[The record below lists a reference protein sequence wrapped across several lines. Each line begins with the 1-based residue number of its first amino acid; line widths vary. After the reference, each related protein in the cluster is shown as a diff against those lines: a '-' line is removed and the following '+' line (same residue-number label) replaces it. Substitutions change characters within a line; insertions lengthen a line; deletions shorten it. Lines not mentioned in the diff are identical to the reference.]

1 MSSRSTGIALAFVT
15 ACISGVSI
23 WVNSPAHA
31 LSHFPDS
38 TVFTT
43 AKNLVAGVVLLLILL
58 VPGSHGKASVSS
70 IARRRW
76 PALLAVAVIGG
87 SVPFVLFF
95 DGLKDSTATQAA
107 FIQKSLIIWVAL
119 LAVPLL
125 KERFGWPHALA
136 IVFLVVGQAWLAGL
150 FSAGTRG
157 HVAFGKGEAMILVA
171 TLFWS
176 VEIVFVK
183 YLLRTIPPSVV
194 AAARMAVGSVLLV
207 CWLALTGKLGDLTG
221 LSALQ
226 WRWVLLTG
234 LLLSAYVATWFAA
247 LARAQAIDVTAV
259 LVFGALVTAILSGV
273 IDGAAIGV
281 GGTVLVAIGSGVIA
295 WAALRRPP
303 REAVT

>member
-1 MSSRSTGIALAFVT
+1 MNSRAAGIGLAFVT

-23 WVNSPAHA
+23 WVNSRA
-31 LSHFPDS
+31 LGHFTEVDAS
-38 TVFTT
+38 VYTT
-43 AKNLVAGVVLLLILL
+43 AKNMVAGALLLGLLVAFVSRGRVSL
-58 VPGSHGKASVSS
+58 SSVT
-70 IARRRW
+70 RRRW

-95 DGLKDSTATQAA
+95 DGLKESQATQAA
-107 FIQKSLIIWVAL
+107 FIQKTLVIWVAL

-136 IVFLVVGQAWLAGL
+136 IGFLLGGQAWLAGKL
-150 FSAGTRG
+150 GT
-157 HVAFGKGEAMILVA
+157 VAFGKGEAMILGA
-171 TLFWS
+171 TLLWS

-183 YLLRTIPPSVV
+183 YLLRSIPSSVL
-194 AAARMAVGSVLLV
+194 AASRMAIGAILLV
-207 CWLALTGKLGDLTG
+207 CWLAVNGQLDNLTG

-226 WRWVLLTG
+226 WRWALLTG
-234 LLLSAYVATWFAA
+234 LLLTAYVATWFAA

-281 GGTVLVAIGSGVIA
+281 GGTVLVAVGSGVIA
-295 WAALRRPP
+295 WAALRPS

>member
-1 MSSRSTGIALAFVT
+1 MTSRSTGVALAFVT

-23 WVNSPAHA
+23 WANGRGVAHFSDA
-31 LSHFPDS
+31 
-38 TVFTT
+38 TVYTT
-43 AKNLVAGVVLLLILL
+43 AKNVVAGAFLLLLLL
-58 VPGSHGKASVSS
+58 VPGSHGRASVSS
-70 IARRRW
+70 IARRHW
-76 PALLAVAVIGG
+76 PALLGVAVIGG

-107 FIQKSLIIWVAL
+107 FIQKTLIIWVAL

-136 IVFLVVGQAWLAGL
+136 IGFLLGGQAWLAGKL
-150 FSAGTRG
+150 GT
-157 HVAFGKGEAMILVA
+157 VAFGKGEAMILVA
-171 TLFWS
+171 TLLWS

-183 YLLRTIPPSVV
+183 YLLRSIPPSVV
-194 AAARMAVGSVLLV
+194 AAARMTIGAVLLV
-207 CWLALTGKLGDLTG
+207 CWLVLTGNLGDLTG

-226 WRWVLLTG
+226 WRWALLTG
-234 LLLSAYVATWFAA
+234 LLLTAYVATWFAA

-281 GGTVLVAIGSGVIA
+281 GGMVLVAIGSGVIA

-303 REAVT
+303 AEAAA

>member
-1 MSSRSTGIALAFVT
+1 MTQRSAGIALAFVT

-31 LSHFPDS
+31 LSHFPDA

-43 AKNLVAGVVLLLILL
+43 AKNLVAGVLLLLLLL
-58 VPGSHGKASVSS
+58 VPGSHGRASVSS
-70 IARRRW
+70 ITRRRW

-125 KERFGWPHALA
+125 KERFQWPHALA

-157 HVAFGKGEAMILVA
+157 HVAFGKGEAMILGA
-171 TLFWS
+171 TLLWS

-183 YLLRTIPPSVV
+183 YLLRSIPPSVV
-194 AAARMAVGSVLLV
+194 AAARMSIGAVLLL
-207 CWLALTGKLGDLTG
+207 CWLALTGKFGDLTG

-226 WRWVLLTG
+226 WRWALLTG

-281 GGTVLVAIGSGVIA
+281 GGTVLVAVGSGVIA

-303 REAVT
+303 AEAAA

>member
-1 MSSRSTGIALAFVT
+1 MTSRSTGIALAFVT

-23 WVNSPAHA
+23 WVNGRGIAHFSDA
-31 LSHFPDS
+31 
-38 TVFTT
+38 TVYTT
-43 AKNLVAGVVLLLILL
+43 AKNVVAGAFLLLLLL
-58 VPGSHGKASVSS
+58 VPGSHGRASVGS
-70 IARRRW
+70 ITRRHW

-125 KERFGWPHALA
+125 KERFQWPHALA
-136 IVFLVVGQAWLAGL
+136 IVFLLVGQAWLAGL
-150 FSAGTRG
+150 FSASTRG

-171 TLFWS
+171 TLLWS

-183 YLLRTIPPSVV
+183 YLLRSIPPSVV
-194 AAARMAVGSVLLV
+194 AAARMTIGAVLLL

-226 WRWVLLTG
+226 WRWALLTG
-234 LLLSAYVATWFAA
+234 LLLTAYVATWFAA

-259 LVFGALVTAILSGV
+259 LVFGALVTAVLSGV
-273 IDGAAIGV
+273 IDGATIGA
-281 GGTVLVAIGSGVIA
+281 GGTVLVAVGSGVIA

-303 REAVT
+303 AEVPA

>member
-1 MSSRSTGIALAFVT
+1 MSRRSAGIALAFVT

-23 WVNSPAHA
+23 WVNGRALAHFSDA
-31 LSHFPDS
+31 
-38 TVFTT
+38 TVYTT
-43 AKNLVAGVVLLLILL
+43 AKNAVAGGLLLAVLFAVGPRGPALAPIT
-58 VPGSHGKASVSS
+58 
-70 IARRRW
+70 RRRW

-87 SVPFVLFF
+87 SIPFVLFF
-95 DGLKDSTATQAA
+95 DGLKDSHATQAA
-107 FIQKSLIIWVAL
+107 FIQKTLIVWVAL

-136 IVFLVVGQAWLAGL
+136 IGFLLGGQAWLAGKL
-150 FSAGTRG
+150 G
-157 HVAFGKGEAMILVA
+157 HVAFGKGEAMILGA
-171 TLFWS
+171 TLLWS

-194 AAARMAVGSVLLV
+194 AAARMALGTVLLV

-226 WRWVLLTG
+226 WRWAVLTG

-281 GGTVLVAIGSGVIA
+281 GGTVLVALGSGVIA

-303 REAVT
+303 AEAPV

>member
-1 MSSRSTGIALAFVT
+1 MSTRSTGIAIAFVT
-15 ACISGVSI
+15 ACISGVAI
-23 WVNSPAHA
+23 WLNTRAAAHF
-31 LSHFPDS
+31 SDGG
-38 TVFTT
+38 VYTT

-58 VPGSHGKASVSS
+58 APGSHGRASVSS
-70 IARRRW
+70 ITRRNW

-125 KERFGWPHALA
+125 KERFGWLHAVA
-136 IVFLVVGQAWLAGL
+136 IGCLLGGQAWLLG
-150 FSAGTRG
+150 SVG
-157 HVAFGKGEAMILVA
+157 HVAFGKGETMILLA
-171 TLFWS
+171 TLLWS

-194 AAARMAVGSVLLV
+194 AAARMAIGAFLLV
-207 CWLALTGKLGDLTG
+207 CWLAITGKLGDLTG

-226 WRWVLLTG
+226 WRWALLTG

-303 REAVT
+303 SEVAA

>member
-1 MSSRSTGIALAFVT
+1 MTSRSTGVALAFVT

-23 WVNSPAHA
+23 WVNGRAVAHFSDA
-31 LSHFPDS
+31 
-38 TVFTT
+38 TVYTT
-43 AKNLVAGVVLLLILL
+43 AKNMVAGVLLLLLLL
-58 VPGSHGKASVSS
+58 VPGSHGRASVSS
-70 IARRRW
+70 ITRRHW

-107 FIQKSLIIWVAL
+107 FIQKTLIVWVAL

-136 IVFLVVGQAWLAGL
+136 IGFLLGGQVWLAGPL
-150 FSAGTRG
+150 G

-171 TLFWS
+171 TLLWS
-176 VEIVFVK
+176 VEVVFAK
-183 YLLRTIPPSVV
+183 YLLRSIPPSIV
-194 AAARMAVGSVLLV
+194 AAARMAIGAVLLL

-226 WRWVLLTG
+226 WRWALLTG
-234 LLLSAYVATWFAA
+234 LLLTAYVATWFAA

-281 GGTVLVAIGSGVIA
+281 GGTVLVAVGSGVIA

-303 REAVT
+303 AEATA

>member
-1 MSSRSTGIALAFVT
+1 MTSRSTGVALAFVT

-23 WVNSPAHA
+23 WVNGRGIAHFSDA
-31 LSHFPDS
+31 
-38 TVFTT
+38 TVYTT
-43 AKNLVAGVVLLLILL
+43 AKNVVAGAFLLLLLL
-58 VPGSHGKASVSS
+58 VPGSHGRASVSS
-70 IARRRW
+70 IARRHW
-76 PALLAVAVIGG
+76 PALLGVAVIGG

-107 FIQKSLIIWVAL
+107 FIQKTLIIWVAL

-136 IVFLVVGQAWLAGL
+136 IGFLLGGQAWLAGKL
-150 FSAGTRG
+150 GTL
-157 HVAFGKGEAMILVA
+157 AFGKGEAMILVA

-183 YLLRTIPPSVV
+183 YLLRSIPPSVV
-194 AAARMAVGSVLLV
+194 AAARMTIGAVLLV
-207 CWLALTGKLGDLTG
+207 CWLVLTGNLGDLTG

-226 WRWVLLTG
+226 WRWALLTG
-234 LLLSAYVATWFAA
+234 LLLTAYVATWFAA

-281 GGTVLVAIGSGVIA
+281 GGMVLVAIGSGVIA

-303 REAVT
+303 AEAAA

>member
-1 MSSRSTGIALAFVT
+1 MTSRSTGIALAFVT

-23 WVNSPAHA
+23 WVNGRALAHFSDA
-31 LSHFPDS
+31 
-38 TVFTT
+38 TVYTT
-43 AKNLVAGVVLLLILL
+43 AKNAVAGLVLLLILL
-58 VPGSHGKASVSS
+58 VPGSHGRASVSS
-70 IARRRW
+70 ITRRSW
-76 PALLAVAVIGG
+76 PALLGVAVIGG

-107 FIQKSLIIWVAL
+107 FLQKTLIIWVAL

-125 KERFGWPHALA
+125 KERFGWPHAVA
-136 IVFLVVGQAWLAGL
+136 IGFLLGGQAWLAGSL
-150 FSAGTRG
+150 G
-157 HVAFGKGEAMILVA
+157 HVAFGKGEAMILLA
-171 TLFWS
+171 TLLWS

-194 AAARMAVGSVLLV
+194 AAARMAVGTVLLV
-207 CWLALTGKLGDLTG
+207 CWLAITGKVGDLTG
-221 LSALQ
+221 LSGLQ
-226 WRWVLLTG
+226 WRWALLTG

-281 GGTVLVAIGSGVIA
+281 GGAVLVAIGSGLIA

-303 REAVT
+303 SEAPA